1 MNQRTN
7 KITIIG
13 AGMAGLLAANML
25 RRHNVTILEKGPAL
39 PDNHSALLRFRST
52 AVSDATGIPFQKISV
67 DKALYDGKTIHG
79 TINLAQANAYS
90 LIVTSGELHPR
101 SIKNLLPEDR
111 YLAPEDFVEAM
122 ARNLKIEFSRPV
134 THPREDHP
142 VISTVPMPI
151 MMDMVGWEEKPAF
164 NFQPI
169 WTLNCKVKAPV
180 SEVYQTL
187 YSIAGAGSWYRAT
200 LHKDSLILEFMDEP
214 LLDYNGA
221 DMDLAIG
228 ALKVFCGGEARQTKF
243 GVSDITLRRQPF
255 GKIVPIDEEQRKRF
269 ILHLT
274 DKWNIYSLGRFA
286 TWRPILLD
294 HLVRDIKHIES
305 MIASGCNYSR
315 RLNTY

>member
-25 RRHNVTILEKGPAL
+25 RRHDITVLEKGSVL
-39 PDNHSALLRFRST
+39 LDNHSALLRFRST
-52 AVSDATGIPFQKISV
+52 AVSDATGIPFKKISI
-67 DKALYDGKTIHG
+67 DKALYDGEFVHNN
-79 TINLAQANAYS
+79 INLSQANAYS
-90 LIVTSGELHPR
+90 LIVTSGELHQR
-101 SIKNLLPEDR
+101 SIKNLLPEER

-122 ARNLKIEFSRPV
+122 ARNIKIEFNCPV
-134 THPREDHP
+134 TQPRKDHP
-142 VISTVPMPI
+142 VISTIPMPI

-169 WTLNCKVKAPV
+169 WTLNCKVSSPV
-180 SEVYQTL
+180 SEVYQTF

-200 LHKDSLILEFMDEP
+200 LHKDSLILEFMEEP
-214 LLDYNGA
+214 LLSYNGA
-221 DMDLAIG
+221 EMDLAIG
-228 ALKVFCGGEARQTKF
+228 ALKVFCGKGRNAKF
-243 GVSDITLRRQPF
+243 GVSGIKLRRQPF
-255 GKIVPIDEEQRKRF
+255 GKIVPINEEQRKRF